1 MRLWNLAGRPAPD
14 WQGKTR
20 TPRTP
25 PEPRP
30 GVCALTGVVGPVFD
44 ARHVVSDLFTSW
56 DRLPFRHRDP
66 AGVAFSP
73 PAAWAFRLRAAR
85 QQPHVSDDTALTE
98 ADPAML
104 HAALVAL
111 PDHPTW
117 VVTVPISRQKHLLP
131 WAQPGTVRTDD
142 ETVTWTADD
151 VNRLGTYTALRRLG
165 FGEAALAEPAP
176 RWPILNRLDVE
187 ARMWTLLRWSDLDP
201 WRAHPARLDIA
212 ARATRTI
219 KEKAPT

>member
-117 VVTVPISRQKHLLP
+117 VDLP
-131 WAQPGTVRTDD
+131 LNPVYDR
-142 ETVTWTADD
+142 
-151 VNRLGTYTALRRLG
+151 LRRLV
-165 FGEAALAEPAP
+165 AP
-176 RWPILNRLDVE
+176 RQAWRVDAAVSGARGLDQGRIEWLRRGWPDLYRRLE
-187 ARMWTLLRWSDLDP
+187 QALP
-201 WRAHPARLDIA
+201 RL
-212 ARATRTI
+212 
-219 KEKAPT
+219 KEF